1 MGLQGVKRKGTQGF
15 QKVVFENVVDT
26 LAGGLILDV
35 SKSDYPD
42 GYVPEGTLV
51 GRDPATGIGKVVVVT
66 PGNPAAE
73 PPTEATFSV
82 PPIGLTHRAS
92 EVSDGGNTFANG
104 VVISGT
110 ARIKALPAKESAAA
124 ADIAKALPRITLV

>member
-1 MGLQGVKRKGTQGF
+1 MGLKGVKRTGTQGF

-35 SKSDYPD
+35 VLADYPN

-51 GRDPATGIGKVVVVT
+51 GRDPATGIGKVVVIT
-66 PGNPAAE
+66 PGDPEAE
-73 PPTEATFSV
+73 PPIETTFSV
-82 PPIGLTHRAS
+82 KPLGLTHRAS

-110 ARIKALPAKESAAA
+110 ARIKALPTNEQDAAS
-124 ADIAKALPRITLV
+124 DIAKALPRITLV